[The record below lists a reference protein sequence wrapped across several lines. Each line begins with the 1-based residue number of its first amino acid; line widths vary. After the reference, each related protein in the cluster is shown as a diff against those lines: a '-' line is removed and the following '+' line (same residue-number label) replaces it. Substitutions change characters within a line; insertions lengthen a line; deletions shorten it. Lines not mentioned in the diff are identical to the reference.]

1 MKTLKLYVKGMTC
14 TSCEVLLERSVS
26 KVSGVN
32 KVSVDRAREE
42 MTVDCADDVTP
53 EKLQQ
58 AVDPKYTLSS
68 GTHPEEKPFF
78 ITKDKERLAEIGAVL
93 MVILGAY
100 IILTKYDLLPK
111 GFGVTDQMSYGFIFL
126 IGLIAATSTC
136 LAVAGGLLLAVS
148 AKYNEAYPNLT
159 GWQKFRP
166 HISFN
171 IGRIV
176 SYTLLGGLIGLLGSV
191 ITLSTRVTGILTIAA
206 SVLMILVGLQLLHI
220 FPVLNRIQIKMPKFL
235 AHKIYGASQ
244 TGVPSNRGA
253 FLFGAATFFLPCGF
267 TQALQLYV
275 LSRGDF
281 MTGALTMLAFSL
293 GTLPSLAGIGAL
305 SSFVKGTAHRRF
317 TTFSAVLVIVLGIMN
332 VTPGLTLAGATV
344 ALPTQDGTAS
354 LLVGDEQVIA
364 LDVNGLD
371 YYPTAFTLKKGVPVV
386 WNVDGRKAQGCAQIL
401 SVPKLG
407 ITERLKRDQVTTIK
421 FTPQQSGTITFSCGM
436 GMAGPGYLTVV

>member
-14 TSCEVLLERSVS
+14 SSCEVLLERSVS
-26 KVSGVN
+26 KVPGVN
-32 KVSVDRAREE
+32 KVTVNRAQEQ

-53 EKLQQ
+53 EKLQH
-58 AVDPKYTLSS
+58 AVDPKYTLAEGSQL
-68 GTHPEEKPFF
+68 ERKPFF
-78 ITKDKERLAEIGAVL
+78 ITKDNERLAEIGAVL

-100 IILTKYDLLPK
+100 IILKRFNLLPV
-111 GFGVTDQMSYGFIFL
+111 GIGITENMSYGVIFL

-136 LAVAGGLLLAVS
+136 LAVAGGLLLAV
-148 AKYNEAYPNLT
+148 AGKYNEAYPQLT

-176 SYTLLGGLIGLLGSV
+176 SYTLLGGLIGLLGSA
-191 ITLSTRVTGILTIAA
+191 ITLSTRVTGILMIAA
-206 SVLMILVGLQLLHI
+206 SALMILVGLQLLHI
-220 FPVLNRIQIKMPKFL
+220 FPWLNHIQVKMPKFL

-275 LSRGDF
+275 LSTGDF

-305 SSFVKGTAHRRF
+305 SSFVKKGRSRAH
-317 TTFSAVLVIVLGIMN
+317 V
-332 VTPGLTLAGATV
+332 
-344 ALPTQDGTAS
+344 
-354 LLVGDEQVIA
+354 
-364 LDVNGLD
+364 
-371 YYPTAFTLKKGVPVV
+371 
-386 WNVDGRKAQGCAQIL
+386 
-401 SVPKLG
+401 
-407 ITERLKRDQVTTIK
+407 
-421 FTPQQSGTITFSCGM
+421 
-436 GMAGPGYLTVV
+436 